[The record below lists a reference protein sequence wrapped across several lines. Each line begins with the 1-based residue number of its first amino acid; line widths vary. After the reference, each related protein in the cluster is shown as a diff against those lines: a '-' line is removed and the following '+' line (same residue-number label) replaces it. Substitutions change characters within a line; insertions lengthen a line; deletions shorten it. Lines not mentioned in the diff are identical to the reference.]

1 MNIWKATGDTFGL
14 DGAEA
19 EKKYKNVGTAYGQYL
34 RKKKGLFHL
43 ALGVMLS
50 SLQQSSVI
58 WIGCQT
64 TSTND
69 HSLLQTSRVAMTAKM
84 MQIMVKKQ
92 NAQTMSREYGKLLI
106 LLASDITVEPKTCVF
121 VGFFDLFYGAK
132 SKE

>member
-1 MNIWKATGDTFGL
+1 MNIWKAIGDTFGL

-19 EKKYKNVGTAYGQYL
+19 EKKYKNVGTVYGQYL

-43 ALGVMLS
+43 VPGVMLS

-69 HSLLQTSRVAMTAKM
+69 HSLLQTCRVAMTAKM

-92 NAQTMSREYGKLLI
+92 KAQTMSREYGKLLI
-106 LLASDITVEPKTCVF
+106 LLASYITVEPKTCVF
-121 VGFFDLFYGAK
+121 VGFFELFYCAK